1 MRCAVFLL
9 NGVCDK
15 KTDIR
20 RQKTDIRRQ
29 KTDVREQ
36 ITENRNQKIGNRKRK
51 SESRKQISRLW
62 AGIRLKVS
70 DLWLP
75 AVFLFP

>member
-1 MRCAVFLL
+1 MEYV
-9 NGVCDK
+9 
-15 KTDIR
+15 IR
-20 RQKTDIRRQ
+20 K
-29 KTDVREQ
+29 Q
-36 ITENRNQKIGNRKRK
+36 ISEDRKQISEDRNQKIGNRKRK